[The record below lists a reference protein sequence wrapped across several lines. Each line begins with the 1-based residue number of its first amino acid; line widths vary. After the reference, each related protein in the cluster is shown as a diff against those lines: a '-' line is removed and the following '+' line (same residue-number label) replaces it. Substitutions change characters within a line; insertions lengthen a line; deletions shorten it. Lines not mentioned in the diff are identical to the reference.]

1 LAVRRK
7 HGNLSYTTSLYER
20 HHLETQ
26 VEIAARAAARDA
38 CHSLAPGDQLAEG
51 SGGAGEESG
60 SAADL
65 FVGVGEQFVCDG

>member
-1 LAVRRK
+1 LAVRHK
-7 HGNLSYTTSLYER
+7 HGNLSFIAYLYER
-20 HHLETQ
+20 HHFETETE
-26 VEIAARAAARDA
+26 VAARAVARVA

-51 SGGAGEESG
+51 GGGAGEESG